1 MLFCGENNY
10 ISFKN
15 NLSPKEHIIE
25 DPEKS
30 NFSNELQQHNL
41 LHAMS
46 PSLSNM
52 YIGSIMS
59 FGSSFEIDRHCVSEK
74 LYKVP
79 VINQ

>member
-1 MLFCGENNY
+1 MNNY

-15 NLSPKEHIIE
+15 NLSPKEHIIG

-59 FGSSFEIDRHCVSEK
+59 FGTSFDRPPLVSDK